1 MTEDVRIPSLLIK
14 IQHDQLDKMG
24 VSKEDGQEAL
34 NRYARTTAVQ
44 DEASH
49 RKMEDFTHT

>member
-1 MTEDVRIPSLLIK
+1 MRIPSLLIK